1 MSEIRVNKIV
11 DEPGTGAVELKEG
24 ATLPAGKT
32 LSGDGNINIT
42 GNATIGGLL
51 TYEDVTNIDAVG
63 LITARSG
70 IQVLA
75 GISTFK
81 GAHFDG
87 GNLIKETF
95 NFSAL
100 DFNTDNQINLD
111 IGMVDYRSNA
121 LGAVTSL
128 NLYCAMG
135 VNNKMS
141 AGEAITIN
149 AITAV
154 DNANYYVNGLTID
167 GGSAETINWVSG
179 VPTDGGSSGVDIY
192 TFTILKTGD
201 AEFLVI
207 GNQTKTS

>member
-11 DEPGTGAVELKEG
+11 NEPGTGAVELKEG
-24 ATLPAGKT
+24 AILPAGKT

-42 GNATIGGLL
+42 GDATIGGLL

-87 GNLIKETF
+87 GHLIKETF

-111 IGMVDYRSNA
+111 TGMVDYRSNA

-128 NLYCAMG
+128 DLYL
-135 VNNKMS
+135 S
-141 AGEAITIN
+141 LIHISE
-149 AITAV
+149 
-154 DNANYYVNGLTID
+154 
-167 GGSAETINWVSG
+167 
-179 VPTDGGSSGVDIY
+179 PTRPY
-192 TFTILKTGD
+192 
-201 AEFLVI
+201 
-207 GNQTKTS
+207 

>member
-11 DEPGTGAVELKEG
+11 NEPGSGAVELKEG

-32 LSGDGNINIT
+32 LSGDGDINIT

-95 NFSAL
+95 NLSAL
-100 DFNTDNQINLD
+100 DFNTNNQIDLD
-111 IGMVDYRSNA
+111 IGMVDYRANA
-121 LGAVTSL
+121 LSAITSL
-128 NLYCAMG
+128 DLYCAMG

-141 AGEAITIN
+141 VGEAITVS
-149 AITAV
+149 AITVV
-154 DNANYYVNGLTID
+154 DNSDYYINDLTID
-167 GGSAETINWVSG
+167 GESAGTINWVSG
-179 VPTDGGSSGVDIY
+179 VPTDGGSSGVDIC
-192 TFTILKTGD
+192 TFTILKTGST
-201 AEFLVI
+201 EFLVI